1 VPPGAPVTAGPATH
15 PVARDPRRPWR
26 HAVLVAACAVSLS
39 WCLLGGEGG
48 LLGGAPAGAAVAAAG
63 FRPRV
68 VQVRRVDVPGPGGRG
83 VAGPVHIS
91 ASLPRPTDAGSL
103 LVAAVIDG
111 VRTSGMRQPSW
122 HLPGWRRAGDV
133 IGGNTADG
141 GRGGPVY
148 YRPDAPAGVTS
159 VPIGT
164 VPRGTVADV
173 TVVVAELSGVSRRLV
188 LAGTAGSSSGPTPA
202 TDTTA
207 SSVALRLP
215 GDRRPALV
223 LAAFTNGG
231 TAPHGERWVRPRRWR
246 VVGQDRS
253 LGGVDQPALFDE
265 TVWGSTASP
274 HETVHYVGGRPV
286 DNCAVMVA
294 LA

>member
-1 VPPGAPVTAGPATH
+1 M
-15 PVARDPRRPWR
+15 
-26 HAVLVAACAVSLS
+26 
-39 WCLLGGEGG
+39 
-48 LLGGAPAGAAVAAAG
+48 
-63 FRPRV
+63 
-68 VQVRRVDVPGPGGRG
+68 DVPGPGGRG
-83 VAGPVHIS
+83 VGGPVHIS
-91 ASLPRPTDAGSL
+91 ASLPRPTGSGSL

-122 HLPGWRRAGDV
+122 RLPGWRRAGDV

-141 GRGGPVY
+141 GRGGPGTGGLQAAVY

-159 VPIGT
+159 VPVGT

-173 TVVVAELSGVSRRLV
+173 TVVVAELSGVPRRLV
-188 LAGTAGSSSGPTPA
+188 LAGTAGSTSGPTPA

-215 GDRRPALV
+215 GGRRPALV

-246 VVGQDRS
+246 VVGQDGS
-253 LGGVDQPALFDE
+253 PGGVDQPVLFDA

-274 HETVHYVGGRPV
+274 HETVRYVGGRPV

-294 LA
+294 LAAA